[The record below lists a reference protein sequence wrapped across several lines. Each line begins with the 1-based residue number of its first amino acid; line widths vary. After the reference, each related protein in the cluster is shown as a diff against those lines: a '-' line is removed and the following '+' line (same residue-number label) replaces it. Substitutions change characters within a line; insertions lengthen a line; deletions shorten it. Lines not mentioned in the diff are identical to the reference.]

1 MLTVLTHTRWILLY
15 AIRLLLS
22 AGEKWRK
29 LILQE
34 VYLDIHARFYEGYVI
49 HRVVYKGPVDLCPAR
64 TGVATETSKQP
75 GISDMKI
82 KAIEEAMR
90 HFQMI

>member
-1 MLTVLTHTRWILLY
+1 MS

-49 HRVVYKGPVDLCPAR
+49 HRVVYKGLVDR
-64 TGVATETSKQP
+64 SGNGDQQTTW
-75 GISDMKI
+75 
-82 KAIEEAMR
+82 
-90 HFQMI
+90 HFGYED